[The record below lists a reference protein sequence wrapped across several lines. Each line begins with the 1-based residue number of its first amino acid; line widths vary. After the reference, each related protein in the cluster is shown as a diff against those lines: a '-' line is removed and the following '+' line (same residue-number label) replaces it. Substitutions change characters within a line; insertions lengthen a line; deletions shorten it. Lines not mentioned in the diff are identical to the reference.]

1 MNVKRIHSQGGKEMQ
16 EKKTFY
22 LNGYLGI
29 VLLILLG
36 LFGAFLGFNG
46 VVNENIGLIVAG
58 ALFLI
63 IAYLFFTSLTI
74 VAPNQAKVIT
84 FFGKYLGTI
93 RANGL
98 FITVPL
104 TQKAMISL
112 RVRNFNSAK
121 LKVNDVDGNPIEI
134 AAVVVF
140 KVVDTA
146 KASFDVDFYENFIE
160 IQSETAIRHVAT
172 KYPYDSFTDQDI
184 TLRGN
189 ASEVSEEL
197 AQELQN
203 RLEVA
208 GVEIIEARLTHLAYS
223 TEIASAMLQRQQAKA
238 ILSARQ
244 IIVEGAVGMT
254 QLAIAQLEEQ
264 SVLKLTDERRLQ
276 LVNNLL
282 VSIITDKGTQ
292 PVINTGDVE

>member
-1 MNVKRIHSQGGKEMQ
+1 MK
-16 EKKTFY
+16 EKKTFAI
-22 LNGYLGI
+22 NGYIGIIILILMALSGLGLVILGI
-29 VLLILLG
+29 GMITTAVNFTFIIVGVLLLLISAI
-36 LFGAFLGFNG
+36 FAST
-46 VVNENIGLIVAG
+46 V
-58 ALFLI
+58 
-63 IAYLFFTSLTI
+63 TI
-74 VAPNQAKVIT
+74 VAPNQAKLIVL
-84 FFGKYLGTI
+84 FGRYLGTI
-93 RANGL
+93 RENGM
-98 FITVPL
+98 FITVPFTNKL
-104 TQKAMISL
+104 HISL

-140 KVVDTA
+140 KVIDTA
-146 KASFDVDFYENFIE
+146 KAAFDVDYYEQFIE

-172 KYPYDSFTDQDI
+172 KYPYDSFEDTDI

-189 ASEVSEEL
+189 SSEVSQELSEEL
-197 AQELQN
+197 QR

-238 ILSARQ
+238 ILSARK

-254 QLAIAQLEEQ
+254 QLAIAQLEEEGI
-264 SVLKLTDERRLQ
+264 LKLNDERRLQ

-292 PVINTGDVE
+292 PVINTGDVS